1 MSAPVFDRAAPVF
14 FEKSVVSSAVA
25 NAGVDERTTAAKA
38 QSEDFMIVFMAV
50 FMSVFILIL
59 SV

>member
-1 MSAPVFDRAAPVF
+1 MSLF
-14 FEKSVVSSAVA
+14 FAKSVVSSAVA
-25 NAGVDERTTAAKA
+25 KADEDERTSAARA